1 MKYGKAVNGISALG
15 STLVIKSID
24 LQNTLETEYMG
35 NDSQS
40 YVEVLSL
47 GLFYQT
53 LTKCRWVDWKQTVMQ
68 AVKPCFM

>member
-24 LQNTLETEYMG
+24 LQNTLETEHMG

-53 LTKCRWVDWKQTVMQ
+53 LAKCRWVNWKQTVMQ

>member
-24 LQNTLETEYMG
+24 LQNTLETEHMG

-47 GLFYQT
+47 VLFYQT
-53 LTKCRWVDWKQTVMQ
+53 LAKCRWVNWKQTVMQ